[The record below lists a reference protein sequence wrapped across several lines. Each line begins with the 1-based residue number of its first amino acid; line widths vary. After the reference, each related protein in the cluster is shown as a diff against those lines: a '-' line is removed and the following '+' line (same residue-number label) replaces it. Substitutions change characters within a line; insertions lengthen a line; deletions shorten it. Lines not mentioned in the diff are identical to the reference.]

1 MRVIL
6 FIQVVSLLVYAAK
19 PPIVSKKSK
28 LCGNEQCDEVL
39 FKAKVKRVMG
49 SNHEAFLSLT
59 EGAVIDVTAV
69 KFSDRTDLME
79 GVKGVFEKEAEW
91 VTFPVLL
98 IIIIPNNINLV
109 NFIFLLCLR
118 NSLFCHGQI
127 LLFTIGTCKPPGRDI
142 DSTCIDTP
150 GGYYF
155 EVGICCA
162 DMSI

>member
-6 FIQVVSLLVYAAK
+6 SIQVISLLVYAAK

-79 GVKGVFEKEAEW
+79 GVSREFVRGWWEE
-91 VTFPVLL
+91 
-98 IIIIPNNINLV
+98 
-109 NFIFLLCLR
+109 
-118 NSLFCHGQI
+118 
-127 LLFTIGTCKPPGRDI
+127 
-142 DSTCIDTP
+142 
-150 GGYYF
+150 
-155 EVGICCA
+155 
-162 DMSI
+162 